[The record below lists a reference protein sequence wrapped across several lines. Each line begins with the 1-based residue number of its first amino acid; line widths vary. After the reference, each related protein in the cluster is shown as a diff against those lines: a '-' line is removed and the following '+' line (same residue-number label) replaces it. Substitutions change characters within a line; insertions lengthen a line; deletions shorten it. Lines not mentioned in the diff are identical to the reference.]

1 MYDLPDDYPHQDLDS
16 SERYLRTQEPLLLTT
31 AGMIFFAAVK
41 AKALDLDV
49 REGVAALIN
58 ERRGLPVGCLGE
70 SAAVLKEEF
79 ESRFATFSSAALA
92 EGMAFTD
99 HDVLRILAFFQR
111 EEMHTNNRRPKSRAY
126 IDWLRSW
133 VSQMAAGM
141 EAAAEDGDLTST

>member
-1 MYDLPDDYPHQDLDS
+1 MYDLPDDYPHQDLDT

-31 AGMIFFAAVK
+31 AAMIFFAAAKVK
-41 AKALDLDV
+41 AMDLDV

-58 ERRGLPVGCLGE
+58 ERRGLPVGSLGE
-70 SAAVLKEEF
+70 PAAALREEF
-79 ESRFATFSSAALA
+79 EQRFATFRTAALA
-92 EGMAFTD
+92 EGAAFTE

-126 IDWLRSW
+126 VDWLRSW

-141 EAAAEDGDLTST
+141 PE